1 MTSGAPSAAAS
12 PEAAIDPPIP
22 EPDRREMAERIATLQ
37 AELVEARERLTLLS
51 EALAEIEQN
60 PFWRATAPLRRLA
73 AVLPAPVR
81 RGLLGMARGIYWGLT
96 PHRMPGRLRWI
107 RYEPVLRAAVRRLEQ
122 RSAAAYQRLGPPLR
136 LSYGTSAVERLDV
149 FSPAGPKAPIFL
161 FVHGGAWR
169 EGEAGNY
176 AFAAEMFVAAG
187 AHYATLDF
195 VNVREAGGD
204 PRLMAEQVRRGIAW
218 LYRHAEGFGGDPE
231 RLYVGGHSSGAHL
244 CAVALT
250 TDWQGQFGVPGDIV
264 KGAVLMSG
272 VYDMG
277 PVRRADSNPYLRF
290 SDEIED
296 ALSPIRHVD
305 RLQAPVVITCGSGDT
320 PEFRQQS
327 HDFFAALRQAGK
339 PAELVEGAGLGHME
353 MLESLAD
360 PCGTNGRAALGL
372 MALPAPGSGPASSPS
387 PDFNELP

>member
-1 MTSGAPSAAAS
+1 MTAGAPSAAVS
-12 PEAAIDPPIP
+12 PEAAIIPPTG
-22 EPDRREMAERIATLQ
+22 EPDRREVAEKITVLQ
-37 AELVEARERLTLLS
+37 AELAEARERLTLLA

-73 AVLPAPVR
+73 AVLPTPVR
-81 RGLLGMARGIYWGLT
+81 RGLLGMARGIYWALT

-107 RYEPVLRAAVRRLEQ
+107 RYAPVLRAAVRRLEQ
-122 RSAAAYQRLGPPLR
+122 RSAAAYQRHGPPLR
-136 LSYGTSAVERLDV
+136 LAYGPSAIERLEV
-149 FSPAGPKAPIFL
+149 FSAAGPKAPIFL

-195 VNVREAGGD
+195 ANVREAGGD
-204 PRLMAEQVRRGIAW
+204 PRLMAEQVRRGVAW
-218 LYRHAEGFGGDPE
+218 LYRHADSFGGDPE
-231 RLYVGGHSSGAHL
+231 RLYLGGHSSGAHL

-250 TDWQGQFGVPGDIV
+250 TDWQGEFGISGDLI
-264 KGAVLMSG
+264 KGALLMSG
-272 VYDMG
+272 VYDMR
-277 PVRRADSNPYLRF
+277 PVRRSNSNPYLRF

-327 HDFFAALRQAGK
+327 RDFFAALRQAGK

-360 PCGTNGRAALGL
+360 PCGINGRAALG
-372 MALPAPGSGPASSPS
+372 MMGIG
-387 PDFNELP
+387 